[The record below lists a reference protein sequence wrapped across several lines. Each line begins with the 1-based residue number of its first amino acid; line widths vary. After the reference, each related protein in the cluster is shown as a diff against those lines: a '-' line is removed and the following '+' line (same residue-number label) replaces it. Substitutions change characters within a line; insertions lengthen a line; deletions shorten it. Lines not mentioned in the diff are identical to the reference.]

1 MVTYGTVT
9 YATVSYGTVGLLLF
23 LPIRELRN

>member
-9 YATVSYGTVGLLLF
+9 YCSVGYGTVGLLLF